1 MINKL
6 IVFLIRRKLHLKKY
20 EKFRFSNQ
28 KKKGVY
34 YFDSNMLVKEIGS
47 KKGSKKEKSGVSLNY
62 LLSNEVEITKI
73 K

>member
-20 EKFRFSNQ
+20 ERFKFANQ

-34 YFDSNMLVKEIGS
+34 YFDSDMLIKVIGS
-47 KKGSKKEKSGVSLNY
+47 DAVTEKVSSVSLNY
-62 LLSNEVEITKI
+62 LVSNEVEIIKI

>member
-1 MINKL
+1 MINRL
-6 IVFLIRRKLHLKKY
+6 ILFLIRRKLHLKKY
-20 EKFRFSNQ
+20 EKFKFSNQ
-28 KKKGVY
+28 KHKGVY

-47 KKGSKKEKSGVSLNY
+47 KKVQSRVSLNY

>member
-20 EKFRFSNQ
+20 EEFTFSNQ
-28 KKKGVY
+28 KKEGIY
-34 YFDSNMLVKEIGS
+34 YFNSNRLIKKIGS
-47 KKGSKKEKSGVSLNY
+47 KHVKSGVSLNY
-62 LLSNEVEITKI
+62 LLSNEVKITKI

>member
-20 EKFRFSNQ
+20 ERFKFSNQ

-34 YFDSNMLVKEIGS
+34 YFDSDMLVKIIGS
-47 KKGSKKEKSGVSLNY
+47 DAIKEEKSGVSLNY
-62 LLSNEVEITKI
+62 LLSNEVKITKI

>member
-1 MINKL
+1 MINRL

-20 EKFRFSNQ
+20 EKFQFSNQ
-28 KKKGVY
+28 KKAGIY
-34 YFDSNMLVKEIGS
+34 YFDSNRLVKEVDS
-47 KKGSKKEKSGVSLNY
+47 KREKSGVSLNY